1 MVSDV
6 QALSATRAVPS
17 MARSMTAAAATGAA
31 TFTAAVSARAR
42 GDVPV
47 DQPGGLEDEQARL
60 REVAA

>member
-17 MARSMTAAAATGAA
+17 D
-31 TFTAAVSARAR
+31 

-60 REVAA
+60 CEVAV